1 MPVLGCRLNRL
12 IFNRTE
18 YGVDDELYR
27 QVVESM
33 HPADGLSYDDQRRLC
48 HLALPDSN
56 CGQNLDVQFSFR
68 LRQGSLPLHSMSPLE
83 HSYLYAAA
91 FFRQTR
97 DGVSDRG
104 YIQKSVVAVS
114 SQPYTRLLSECVR
127 IIGPLFFE
135 YGSAVLDKILS
146 SIEKWPSPVP
156 GETVHLPLAGT
167 FLQYSVPK
175 VGLDL
180 SREVRLMRRDS
191 VLVGKES
198 PRDDG
203 RPHSS
208 PPDENVEAKKEEYPH
223 VLSDSDTSTSN
234 EEEDPALR
242 SDMSRHLSP
251 GIIAKAIPE
260 NATKDGTVES
270 TGPVGGSSLRVDI
283 AGQIF
288 GEENLGCSRLFQ
300 EISLFST
307 FGGLSIALW
316 HIWELA
322 IVGEPILVLA
332 PTPDKCSQAVLA
344 IASLISPIVYN
355 SDYRP
360 YFTIYDRDFS
370 EISKRHEQL
379 RGQHMPSTVLGVT
392 NPYFLKALE
401 FWPNVISLGGVVPA
415 KRGLQQQRK
424 SAPVSKHPSQ
434 DRLALYPDSESDTEQ
449 TSMRTSKYEPTIAK
463 RSASLHAL
471 LSDQKYETA
480 MIITRDEPL
489 IPPDKA
495 VLKQL
500 RIHKA
505 TTESRAAAAAAA
517 DAGVAWEAP
526 AMLANNKVLRE
537 HFQQLTQ
544 AFLRP
549 LERYFKLESVGSRAA
564 QKEGLS
570 LSAYNHPVSLSMEH
584 FNIDSFMQSLEVQ
597 LPPKPLRRGDWHQLY
612 RRFINGPNFLPWF
625 RSKQVELD
633 RKLSFIYR
641 QLRLHTDNATL
652 LKSAT
657 CEGKLSDAS
666 STEEIRGSRGS
677 VGSGRN
683 ADMDDR
689 SNICGFAN
697 ELWEAKSKKL
707 PQKIEADRL

>member
-1 MPVLGCRLNRL
+1 
-12 IFNRTE
+12 
-18 YGVDDELYR
+18 
-27 QVVESM
+27 
-33 HPADGLSYDDQRRLC
+33 
-48 HLALPDSN
+48 
-56 CGQNLDVQFSFR
+56 
-68 LRQGSLPLHSMSPLE
+68 MSPLE
-83 HSYLYAAA
+83 HAYLYGAA
-91 FFRQTR
+91 FFRQTQ
-97 DGVSDRG
+97 DDTSERG

-114 SQPYTRLLSECVR
+114 NQPYTRLLSDCVR

-135 YGSAVLDKILS
+135 YGCAVLDKILS
-146 SIEKWPSPVP
+146 NIEAWPVPVP
-156 GETVHLPLAGT
+156 GETVDLPLAGT
-167 FLQYSVPK
+167 SLKYSVPCL
-175 VGLDL
+175 GL
-180 SREVRLMRRDS
+180 SREVSFRRKDS
-191 VLVGKES
+191 VLLGKES

-208 PPDENVEAKKEEYPH
+208 PPDENVEAKKEFPH
-223 VLSDSDTSTSN
+223 SLSDTDSSTSN
-234 EEEDPALR
+234 EDEGAAR
-242 SDMSRHLSP
+242 
-251 GIIAKAIPE
+251 K
-260 NATKDGTVES
+260 
-270 TGPVGGSSLRVDI
+270 SLRQESMRRSATSNAATVVGKEGGMVSATAGDDSSCTASTKSLQKDI

-288 GEENLGCSRLFQ
+288 GEEMPQCSRQFQ
-300 EISLFST
+300 DISLFST

-360 YFTIYDRDFS
+360 YFTIYDRDFR
-370 EISKRHEQL
+370 EISRRHEQL

-401 FWPNVISLGGVVPA
+401 YWPNVISLGGVVPA
-415 KRGLQQQRK
+415 KRGLQQRQSGTVPQAATQQVQEV
-424 SAPVSKHPSQ
+424 SADST
-434 DRLALYPDSESDTEQ
+434 SESEQ

-489 IPPDKA
+489 IPPDKS

-500 RIHKA
+500 LIHKA
-505 TTESRAAAAAAA
+505 TNESRAAAAAAA
-517 DAGVAWEAP
+517 HAGVSWEAP
-526 AMLANNKVLRE
+526 AMLANNKILRE

-570 LSAYNHPVSLSMEH
+570 LSAYNHPDNLSMDH
-584 FNIDSFMQSLEVQ
+584 FNVDSFMQSLEVQ
-597 LPPKPLRRGDWHQLY
+597 MPPKSLRRGDWHQLY

-657 CEGKLSDAS
+657 FEGKLRDAS
-666 STEEIRGSRGS
+666 SSDSIGTSERNPLRGSSNGS
-677 VGSGRN
+677 DV
-683 ADMDDR
+683 DDR
-689 SNICGFAN
+689 SGICTFAN
-697 ELWEAKSKKL
+697 ELWETQSKKL
-707 PQKIEADRL
+707 PQKIEADRLYVTLRCRCLILCHVDPRLKYCRLKRVNAALEREYAKPTQERDAELIAKMIVSRS